1 MPSFVPSRKVRGSEI
16 DLRQVVVSGLP
27 DSVQTNQR
35 DYMGFIVVTI
45 LLGQLDSHQCFIL
58 SSGLQCL
65 S

>member
-45 LLGQLDSHQCFIL
+45 LLGQLDSQQCFIL
-58 SSGLQCL
+58 SSGLQRL